1 MPLSATTRR
10 QLHRFTDVQGVLVL
24 LMLTHT
30 SFGTV
35 RIVNDTRDWLIS
47 GNTWTGLPFRF
58 TLPQATA
65 GESPRARLE
74 IDNVGRELTGEL
86 EALPPG
92 ASLQAT
98 IRLVSRATPTV
109 VDFEFAAQLTSVS
122 VTTNVV
128 QAVVGN
134 DDALRAPCVKLR
146 YDPTI
151 APALF
156 EG

>member
-10 QLHRFTDVQGVLVL
+10 QLHRITDIDGMLVL

-35 RIVNDTRDWLIS
+35 RVVNDTRDWSIS
-47 GNTWTGLPFRF
+47 GNTWIGLPFRF
-58 TLPQATA
+58 TLPNAAQ

-74 IDNVGRELTGEL
+74 IDNVGRELMSEL

-92 ASLQAT
+92 AALQAT
-98 IRLVSRATPTV
+98 IRVVSRATPTV
-109 VDFEFAAQLTSVS
+109 VDFEFTAQMTGVSATTSL
-122 VTTNVV
+122 V

-134 DDALRAPCVKLR
+134 DDALRSPVVKMR